1 MDVCV
6 HIYTHKYKHI
16 YKHVHLQKSQM
27 DDMAL
32 LQKYIALCVCVFMN
46 GYVCVC
52 EYEGV

>member
-32 LQKYIALCVCVFMN
+32 L
-46 GYVCVC
+46 
-52 EYEGV
+52 